1 MYIDRDIFSEL
12 LNLLPVIQETS
23 LKCLS
28 KELELFKHDRS
39 RMAMER
45 EEFLRFFRFL
55 QRKWAI
61 DIIYVL
67 LIQEELHFNEIR
79 RLLEG
84 VSSRTLTDRLVEL
97 EERMVID
104 RKVQQSRPVKVKYSL
119 TNFGKGLV
127 AMLVP
132 VFLYA
137 SSYQLNLKGYQ

>member
-1 MYIDRDIFSEL
+1 MQIDQDVFSEL
-12 LNLLPVIQETS
+12 LNLLPTIQKTS
-23 LKCLS
+23 LSCLS
-28 KELELFKHDRS
+28 KELELFKHDKQ
-39 RMAMER
+39 RMLMER

-67 LIQEELHFNEIR
+67 LIQGELHFNEIK

-97 EERMVID
+97 QERGVID
-104 RKVQQSRPVKVKYSL
+104 RKVQEKRPVMVAYSL

-127 AMLVP
+127 ALLVP

-137 SSYQLNLKGYQ
+137 SSSI